1 MARRFSVWTKKLLS
15 YFLDYHA
22 VPAKMK
28 SLKPIENWLKYIIR
42 INKQGKTQTFKQEP
56 RINSSWCKRHIKYLN
71 VQDVQTQRPKV
82 ASRDHKTRQEN
93 DGDVNPLDEHKR
105 KPRTVN
111 ALDEYKRKRMQ
122 TTFFDRLFT
131 AIIMIL
137 GSGSLWEL
145 QLPFQC

>member
-1 MARRFSVWTKKLLS
+1 MDQETAFVFLGLSRGASQDEITKAYRELAQI
-15 YFLDYHA
+15 YH
-22 VPAKMK
+22 PD
-28 SLKPIENWLKYIIR
+28 
-42 INKQGKTQTFKQEP
+42 KQAGQ
-56 RINSSWCKRHIKYLN
+56 NLN

-93 DGDVNPLDEHKR
+93 DGDVNPLDEYKR

-137 GSGSLWEL
+137 GSGSLWGL

>member
-1 MARRFSVWTKKLLS
+1 MDQETAFVFLGLPRGASQDEITKAYRELAQI
-15 YFLDYHA
+15 YH
-22 VPAKMK
+22 PD
-28 SLKPIENWLKYIIR
+28 
-42 INKQGKTQTFKQEP
+42 KQAGQNP
-56 RINSSWCKRHIKYLN
+56 N

-93 DGDVNPLDEHKR
+93 DGDVNPLDE
-105 KPRTVN
+105 
-111 ALDEYKRKRMQ
+111 YKRKRMQ

-137 GSGSLWEL
+137 GSGSLWGL